1 MRSSGAATTKEA
13 IASRCCAMLAAA
25 LLFSACGAKQMYP
38 GPELPD
44 DSVAIVTGSRTVAGI
59 RIYFV
64 GYDEGGEESP
74 VYKIEIPAGE
84 RELKVHVTAPSGS
97 YYRLART
104 ISFYARGG
112 HTYQVK
118 GVEWDDKIWIW
129 IEDTYTHEIVGGEK
143 P

>member
-1 MRSSGAATTKEA
+1 MKGCVVLLALGWVLSGCAAHKA
-13 IASRCCAMLAAA
+13 
-25 LLFSACGAKQMYP
+25 YP

-59 RIYFV
+59 RIFFRGWEKDGSETV
-64 GYDEGGEESP
+64 
-74 VYKIEIPAGE
+74 VYKIEIPAG
-84 RELKVHVTAPSGS
+84 RQELRIHFTAPSGT

-104 ISFYARGG
+104 VMFDAEGG

-118 GVEWDDKIWIW
+118 GLEWDDKVFIW
-129 IEDTYTHEIVGGEK
+129 IEDTYTHEVVGGEK